1 MILHASIFYTALA
14 NSTCRKNY
22 AYVIYV
28 HVCSHIFFCSVE
40 HTSGVVVDVGHGV
53 ATCCVVWEGEEWE
66 GGECPG
72 SVSCDP
78 LECTAPAVAKMVHSL
93 LQTSCTAEMRAVLQE
108 RVVLIGLFEFLTSL
122 LCGCMALIF
131 THVTHTPQSVCLSVT

>member
-1 MILHASIFYTALA
+1 MLWFSTYVYIHLYIADTRLA
-14 NSTCRKNY
+14 IVQVERTMHMLY
-22 AYVIYV
+22 MYMYV
-28 HVCSHIFFCSVE
+28 HVLFTTLYSVE

-72 SVSCDP
+72 SLSCDP

-108 RVVLIGLFEFLTSL
+108 RVVLTG
-122 LCGCMALIF
+122 
-131 THVTHTPQSVCLSVT
+131 